1 MAVKFCTGLAG
12 EIMPYACNIYLDG
25 FPKITVHTLMD
36 EFGNPLQSDIEL
48 QKDADTIAEWLNI
61 IQLFKGC

>member
-1 MAVKFCTGLAG
+1 MEEKFCTGLVG
-12 EIMPYACNIYLDG
+12 ETIPYACNIYQNG

-48 QKDADTIAEWLNI
+48 QKETDKISELLNVF
-61 IQLFKGC
+61 QLLKGE